1 MEAALEDL
9 EREQQ
14 RVEDLIC
21 QRNDELM
28 RQGWEGRGAEFGV
41 KSGANTGTASMGP
54 DQ

>member
-9 EREQQ
+9 EREQR

-28 RQGWEGRGAEFGV
+28 RREGLYADLYRKQLLEQEIPELG
-41 KSGANTGTASMGP
+41 
-54 DQ
+54 